1 VVPKDD
7 VLDLKV
13 GVQEDQDF
21 KFSMMINIWD
31 NETGVKP
38 TDLDRIGYM
47 WYGLREN
54 QYWPDWGAQL
64 TWTRLPYH
72 TCTKDDLN
80 SFPEKILD
88 IVIEADLHS
97 WVCLDEG
104 SDIDLYTNDVYN
116 SKHLYVSFEPCYGEE
131 YNCYNGTELDK
142 RRAQISIDMAYTY
155 QSFNNSD
162 F

>member
-1 VVPKDD
+1 MSIYYTVIQTTIFLNHGNASSNVVLHSEVVPKDD

-31 NETGVKP
+31 NETGIKP

-80 SFPEKILD
+80 SFPEKI
-88 IVIEADLHS
+88 
-97 WVCLDEG
+97 
-104 SDIDLYTNDVYN
+104 
-116 SKHLYVSFEPCYGEE
+116 
-131 YNCYNGTELDK
+131 
-142 RRAQISIDMAYTY
+142 
-155 QSFNNSD
+155 
-162 F
+162 